1 MLTYSVIPLIRA
13 LVCHLNT
20 VVHDEEKLK
29 MLCKILSDY
38 GNKELVESV
47 TLVYCI
53 LKCETYIVQHA
64 SYEVMYPVLKG
75 QHFFKPYE
83 EMILQRKNTVEGVIG
98 ILKDK
103 EKRDFHLF
111 LSCLEQHSQSVFLK
125 IKDEQK
131 NFINWT
137 SDKLLSFREDLIEIY
152 TGPSFKDHLAGLDN
166 THTFVFPTLIEF
178 NHEDSVNH
186 SDIFDEQESHM
197 TISTC
202 LEIFN
207 KGHRVVL
214 LQGPPGSGKTT
225 IAYKIC
231 REWTEGKL
239 EMFSHVIVMHLE
251 DHRVAECKDVE
262 EFMEF
267 LVGKV
272 KGIEIA
278 TEIRKVHG
286 QYILFILE
294 GWDHLLPKQQH
305 NYSLFSDL
313 VKGQVVPKA
322 TVAITGRPSACVGLP
337 YQFINY
343 KIQIFGF
350 IKRQVDEYVNCS
362 CKNHPNGAQ
371 LIQKIDN
378 QLSHFQY
385 SVICIPVNLCI
396 IITILK
402 QPDIKS
408 STVTELYKMFVLY
421 LLTRH
426 KKNRDGDN
434 SKIKDFV
441 SLPHEMLE
449 MLWNLAELAYHNLMK
464 NKVTFDEEEIGE
476 YCFKSKKVP
485 QNFVGMGLLQVV
497 NSICLYVEKTY
508 QFTHQNLQELLAA
521 WYLSQQTKSF
531 QQQCQLSDDK
541 EMFHIFFNDFVSVNF
556 EKDATPSKSSSKS
569 NNCTVC

>member
-1 MLTYSVIPLIRA
+1 M
-13 LVCHLNT
+13 
-20 VVHDEEKLK
+20 EKLK
-29 MLCKILSDY
+29 LLCKILSEC
-38 GNKELVESV
+38 GGEELVEPV

-53 LKCETYIVQHA
+53 LKYETHIIQDT
-64 SYEVMYPVLKG
+64 SYEVMYPILKE
-75 QHFFKPYE
+75 QLFFKHYE
-83 EMILQRKNTVEGVIG
+83 EMVLQRKKTVEAIVD

-103 EKRDFHLF
+103 EIKEINLF
-111 LSCLEQHSQSVFLK
+111 LSCLEQHSPSIFRK
-125 IKDEQK
+125 IKDEQ
-131 NFINWT
+131 NSFINIKTKLSIETWT
-137 SDKLLSFREDLIEIY
+137 SENLLSFKQDLIEIY
-152 TGPSFKDHLAGLDN
+152 TGPSFKDHSAGLDN
-166 THTFVFPTLIEF
+166 KHTFVFPTLIEF
-178 NHEDSVNH
+178 DHEDSVNQYH
-186 SDIFDEQESHM
+186 SDIFNEQESHM

-239 EMFSHVIVMHLE
+239 ETFSHVIVMHLE
-251 DHRVAECKDVE
+251 DDRVAKCKDVE

-278 TEIRKVHG
+278 TEVRKVHG
-286 QYILFILE
+286 QGILFILE

-305 NYSLFSDL
+305 NSLFSDL

-350 IKRQVDEYVNCS
+350 TKRQVDEYINCS
-362 CKNHPNGAQ
+362 CKNHPNGTQ
-371 LIQKIDN
+371 LIQKICS

-402 QPDIKS
+402 QPDLKS
-408 STVTELYKMFVLY
+408 SFNVTELYKMFVLY

-426 KKNRDGDN
+426 KENCDGDN
-434 SKIKDFV
+434 SKIKDFD
-441 SLPHEMLE
+441 SLPHEMSE
-449 MLWNLAELAYHNLMK
+449 MLCNLAELAYCNLVK
-464 NKVTFDEEEIGE
+464 NKVTFDEEEIVE
-476 YCFKSKKVP
+476 CCFKSKKVP
-485 QNFVGMGLLQVV
+485 RNFDGMGLLQVV
-497 NSICLYVEKTY
+497 NSICLYVERTY

-521 WYLSQQTKSF
+521 WYLSHQTKLLP
-531 QQQCQLSDDK
+531 QQCQLLDDK
-541 EMFHIFFNDFVSVNF
+541 EMFRIFFNDFVSASF

-569 NNCTVC
+569 NNCAIC